1 MRAAVI
7 ATIFLGGLL
16 AVLLVRPA
24 PGPATNTPSVLQ
36 AAPVAAQTVAL
47 DPDKDAGREIVVD
60 APGSLLITLE
70 TIPSTGHRWDI
81 DGSLPPN
88 LRLQSSSLLDSDAAL
103 PGATKRQQLHFEV
116 LTQGRA
122 QITLIYRQPWNQT
135 APPLKRLSFFIIA
148 K

>member
-1 MRAAVI
+1 MRIAVI
-7 ATIFLGGLL
+7 VTIFLGGLL
-16 AVLLVRPA
+16 AVVLVRPA
-24 PGPATNTPSVLQ
+24 PYTEPTIPSVLQ

-47 DPDKDAGREIVVD
+47 DPDQDAGRAIVVD

-70 TIPSTGHRWDI
+70 TVPSTGHRWDV
-81 DGSLPPN
+81 DGTLPQN
-88 LRLQSSSLLDSDAAL
+88 VRLQSSSLLDSDAAL